1 MSPPMTN
8 EVNESNSQHSE
19 ISTRV
24 PSSPILCVRLRD
36 NRGILPPLLPS
47 SPPPLISSSSS
58 SILLLLILLP
68 LLFLP
73 RISNHLSVST
83 FASPNPEKG
92 VCVFRRIKLSYLETR
107 REQDERKRALNWAKT
122 WFFSLVD
129 PLKAFFLIVFY
140 GYLPGQVLTES
151 MMHHEMGNKRPSK

>member
-58 SILLLLILLP
+58 SILLLLILLL

-92 VCVFRRIKLSYLETR
+92 VCLFRRIKLSKEKKLEGK
-107 REQDERKRALNWAKT
+107 RKRALDWAKT
-122 WFFSLVD
+122 WFFLLIDTS
-129 PLKAFFLIVFY
+129 KAFFLIVFC
-140 GYLPGQVLTES
+140 GFLPGQVLTES
-151 MMHHEMGNKRPSK
+151 KMHHETGNDIANE